1 MGRGLTVASGIWRE
15 LTGAG
20 VAGPRPGCTN
30 AQALAGPTSADR
42 LGERPTVDVELEQLV
57 AVDQD
62 HRDPDPVL
70 ELERVIA
77 VDVDLLVGERRALA
91 LCEDH
96 LPGLVAQTASRA
108 RVHPDGRGHGPDAT
122 SADPRSH
129 AQRAHSS
136 FTGAGDTTT
145 STMEDADLLDLE
157 LHRRGGAGGRAA
169 VGGRLRPH
177 GRGGR
182 GAALPGPR
190 PNTVGP

>member
-1 MGRGLTVASGIWRE
+1 IGRRLTVASGIWRE
-15 LTGAG
+15 LTGAR

-42 LGERPTVDVELEQLV
+42 LGERPTVDVELEELV

-77 VDVDLLVGERRALA
+77 VDVDLLIGERRALA

-122 SADPRSH
+122 SADHGPTLSEHTARSQGPVI
-129 AQRAHSS
+129 QRRAPWRTPTSS
-136 FTGAGDTTT
+136 ISSSIGGGAPGAG
-145 STMEDADLLDLE
+145 
-157 LHRRGGAGGRAA
+157 RRSGGGSAPMGG
-169 VGGRLRPH
+169 GG
-177 GRGGR
+177 
-182 GAALPGPR
+182 
-190 PNTVGP
+190 VGPPFPVPAQTRLA